1 MGISENIYW
10 FFYIGI
16 GLLLSGFYFVVATKD
31 ELLNFTGLIMVGGG
45 AILLLILGIWSWVY
59 KPKKSE

>member
-16 GLLLSGFYFVVATKD
+16 GLLLSGFYFVVATED

-59 KPKKSE
+59 NSKKSE